1 MTPRSISG
9 TQPGQEEAILRNRGR
24 SAAGRVPVQRRKTRP
39 GVRSSRSRS
48 GRGRRS

>member
-24 SAAGRVPVQRRKTRP
+24 SAAGRVPVQRRKSRP
-39 GVRSSRSRS
+39 GIRTSRSRRVRG
-48 GRGRRS
+48 GRT